1 MYQLLYYDN
10 ILQTD
15 TGAIWK
21 KRERKTAA
29 IHNFL
34 SNMEVNNQDFSD
46 ERLLEAGRRILEDE
60 STALTQ
66 MAQRLDESFCQAIS
80 LIDQCVGNVL
90 VCGMGKAGLVG
101 QKVMATMGS
110 LGIRSHFLHPA
121 EAVHGDLGRVRSDD
135 CMLMFSQSGETEEI
149 TRLLPALK
157 EMGVPIIAVTG
168 SANSAL
174 ARSAT
179 VVLDLHSPH
188 EACPMG
194 LAPSTSTTMMLALGD
209 ALALTLSAKR
219 HFSPVDFAKNHPAG
233 SLGKALSKVD
243 SIMRPLERCRLANDS
258 LSIRQVFVD
267 TMLPGRRTGAI
278 MLVNSD
284 GALTGV
290 FTDSDLAR
298 LFEQGEVPLDKPISS
313 YMTKRPWAMRSES
326 MAMDAIDL
334 MSDCKISELPIIDA
348 NGRPVGLVDIT
359 DVPGFFSKMYCV
371 KSQNVSNDM
380 AQDNSPNLLIKLYTP
395 QEKKS
400 A

>member
-1 MYQLLYYDN
+1 MESN
-10 ILQTD
+10 I
-15 TGAIWK
+15 
-21 KRERKTAA
+21 
-29 IHNFL
+29 
-34 SNMEVNNQDFSD
+34 QDLSD
-46 ERLLEAGRRILEDE
+46 EQLLEAGRRILDDE

-66 MAQRLDESFCQAIS
+66 MAQRLDDSFCQAIS
-80 LIDQCVGNVL
+80 LIDQCTGNVL

-135 CMLMFSQSGETEEI
+135 CMIMFSQSGETEEI
-149 TRLLPALK
+149 IRLLPALK

-168 SANSAL
+168 AGDSAL

-179 VVLDLHSPH
+179 VVLDLHSPQ

-219 HFSPVDFAKNHPAG
+219 HFSRVDFAKNHPAG

-243 SIMRPLERCRLANDS
+243 SILRPLDRCRLANDS
-258 LSIRQVFVD
+258 LSIRQVFVN
-267 TMLPGRRTGAI
+267 TMRPGRRTGAI
-278 MLVNSD
+278 MLVNDD

-298 LFEQGEVPLDKPISS
+298 LFEQGTVPLDEPISL
-313 YMTKRPWAMRSES
+313 YMTKRPWAVRSGS
-326 MAMDAIDL
+326 MAMDAVEL
-334 MSDCKISELPIIDA
+334 MSERKISELPVIDIL
-348 NGRPVGLVDIT
+348 GRPVGLVDIT
-359 DVPGFFSKMYCV
+359 DVPGFFSKMYCA
-371 KSQNVSNDM
+371 KSQNTPSIQS
-380 AQDNSPNLLIKLYTP
+380 QDDSSNLLIKLYAP
-395 QEKKS
+395 QEKES

>member
-1 MYQLLYYDN
+1 ML
-10 ILQTD
+10 D
-15 TGAIWK
+15 TM
-21 KRERKTAA
+21 ESKT
-29 IHNFL
+29 
-34 SNMEVNNQDFSD
+34 QDFSD
-46 ERLLEAGRRILEDE
+46 ERLLEVGRRILNDE

-66 MAQRLDESFCQAIS
+66 MAQRLDDSFCQAIS

-168 SANSAL
+168 AGDSTL

-179 VVLDLHSPH
+179 VVLDLHSPQ

-243 SIMRPLERCRLANDS
+243 SIMRPLDRCRLASDS
-258 LSIRQVFVD
+258 LSIRQVFVE

-278 MLVNSD
+278 MLVNED

-298 LFEQGEVPLDKPISS
+298 LFEQGDVPLDEPISS
-313 YMTKRPWAMRSES
+313 YMTKRPWAVRSES

-334 MSDCKISELPIIDA
+334 MSERKISELPVIDLS
-348 NGRPVGLVDIT
+348 GRPVGLVDIT
-359 DVPGFFSKMYCV
+359 DVPGFFSKMYCA
-371 KSQNVSNDM
+371 KSQNVSNVP
-380 AQDNSPNLLIKLYTP
+380 AQDNSPNLLIKLYAP
-395 QEKKS
+395 QEKES